1 MSPLDKRHV
10 QVPDVYSKH
19 TAPFAV
25 GDPVRRVGKSADF
38 WNDTILTIS
47 LDHMTILYE
56 DNTDPI
62 DLVRCTVMTL
72 MTKSPTGFLG
82 VSSSSRV
89 SRPRKP
95 ATKAEQKYDW
105 SIDKITKIF
114 VKPANTAI
122 ISVASRTTLVFNSNL
137 LGSRYAPAGS
147 LLGTLARDAP
157 ASPS

>member
-1 MSPLDKRHV
+1 
-10 QVPDVYSKH
+10 
-19 TAPFAV
+19 V
-25 GDPVRRVGKSADF
+25 GDLVRRVGKSADF

-47 LDHMTILYE
+47 LDHMTMMYE

-62 DLVRCTVMTL
+62 DMPLGSVYGHDPDDEFANGL
-72 MTKSPTGFLG
+72 SGLGGG

-89 SRPRKP
+89 RRPRKSV
-95 ATKAEQKYDW
+95 TKAEQKYDW

-114 VKPANTAI
+114 VKPANTEI
-122 ISVASRTTLVFNSNL
+122 ISVASRTTLVFNISL
-137 LGSRYAPAGS
+137 LGSRYTPAGS